1 MGISG
6 QATGDPREDFL
17 FGDFYSSQGEHSRAL
32 PFYLSVLEVQPD
44 NSNFNYCAALC
55 YLEIVGQ
62 KDEALLYL
70 EKAVLEI
77 DENYLPGKYKKTG
90 APVYAWF
97 LLGEAYH
104 RSNQLLEASHSYHQ
118 YLEYIDDS
126 DEKNLIEVRKKIVG
140 LGISYEFQ
148 RDENIGLVFNL
159 GELINSRF
167 SDYNPVLSRDQKI
180 LIYTQ
185 FWESSDRIMY
195 STYSNRNWNEPVDI
209 NKQIESR
216 GNAYTTSLSADG
228 NTLYLVNTEND
239 IYNIYFSERVDNS
252 WTRMKPVPGKVNS
265 KWRETSASV
274 SEDGKYLYFSSDR
287 KGGEGGVDLYRAE
300 WTGSEWNDIRGLGD
314 QINTQGNEEAP
325 YVVQSDSLLYFSS
338 DGHESIGNMD
348 ILSSRLTEEG
358 EWSAPENIGA
368 PVNTT
373 EDDISYIYF
382 PATRSGFLARDLEGG
397 YGKNDIYMYQPA
409 GFFPGAR
416 SSTIQASDAFV
427 TEQEETGSDVEM
439 DLSINNEVS
448 TVPESRDVGP
458 IIETEPSGM
467 RLFTIQIMALTKKP
481 LDSSYFKIPDL
492 KVSKGNDGFYRYFTG
507 EYNSFSE
514 ALSDLRRIRNFGF
527 HDAFIQKMSI
537 VK

>member
-1 MGISG
+1 M
-6 QATGDPREDFL
+6 
-17 FGDFYSSQGEHSRAL
+17 
-32 PFYLSVLEVQPD
+32 QPE

-62 KDEALLYL
+62 KYEALPHL

-77 DENYLPGKYKKTG
+77 DKNYLPGKYKKTG
-90 APVYAWF
+90 APAYAWF

-104 RSNQLLEASHSYHQ
+104 FSNQLPEASHSYHQ
-118 YLEYIDDS
+118 YLEYIDAS
-126 DEKNLIEVRKKIVG
+126 DEKKLIEVRKKIIG

-167 SDYNPVLSRDQKI
+167 SDYNPVLSLDQKT

-195 STYSNRNWNEPVDI
+195 STYSNRNWNEPVEI
-209 NKQIESR
+209 NKQIGSK

-239 IYNIYFSERVDNS
+239 IYNIYFSERIDNS

-274 SEDGKYLYFSSDR
+274 SADGKYLYFSSDR
-287 KGGEGGVDLYRAE
+287 KGGEGEVDLYRAE
-300 WTGSEWNDIRGLGD
+300 WTGSEWNNIRGLGD
-314 QINTQGNEEAP
+314 LINTQGNEEAP

-348 ILSSRLTEEG
+348 ILSSKLTEEG
-358 EWSAPENIGA
+358 EWSAPLNIGA

-409 GFFPGAR
+409 GFFPVAR
-416 SSTIQASDAFV
+416 SSTNEASDDLV
-427 TEQEETGSDVEM
+427 IVQEETRSDSEI
-439 DLSINNEVS
+439 DLSINDEAS
-448 TVPESRDVGP
+448 RVPESTDIGP
-458 IIETEPSGM
+458 IIVSERSDM
-467 RLFTIQIMALTKKP
+467 RMFTIQIMALTKKP
-481 LDSSYFKIPDL
+481 VDLPYFKLPGL
-492 KVSKGNDGFYRYFTG
+492 KVSKGNDGFYRYYAG
-507 EYNSFSE
+507 EYTSFSE
-514 ALSDLRRIRNFGF
+514 ALSDLHRIRNFGF
-527 HDAFIQKMSI
+527 PDAFIQEMSI
-537 VK
+537 FE